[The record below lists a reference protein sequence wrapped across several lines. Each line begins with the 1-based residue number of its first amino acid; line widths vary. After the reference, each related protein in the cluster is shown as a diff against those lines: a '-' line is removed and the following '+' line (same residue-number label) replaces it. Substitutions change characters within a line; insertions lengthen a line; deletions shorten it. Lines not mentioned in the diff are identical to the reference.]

1 MCRRKFQVCHR
12 FLKLNLTVN
21 ISKILQSSVHHAFMR
36 FDVIRGWAP
45 TASDGNPL
53 KHGGRARPRDLY
65 VSNST
70 LFVFHREQH
79 GLIYS
84 GHAVVDKKLSRRSE
98 ATRCFVS
105 FNILLSHSR
114 SFEMTP
120 LNRASVSPYWYSI
133 VTVSYLLPV
142 LRYSASNN
150 GLTLTIF
157 WVKGGLGPLK
167 IVGLP

>member
-1 MCRRKFQVCHR
+1 
-12 FLKLNLTVN
+12 
-21 ISKILQSSVHHAFMR
+21 
-36 FDVIRGWAP
+36 
-45 TASDGNPL
+45 
-53 KHGGRARPRDLY
+53 
-65 VSNST
+65 
-70 LFVFHREQH
+70 
-79 GLIYS
+79 
-84 GHAVVDKKLSRRSE
+84 
-98 ATRCFVS
+98 
-105 FNILLSHSR
+105 
-114 SFEMTP
+114 MTP